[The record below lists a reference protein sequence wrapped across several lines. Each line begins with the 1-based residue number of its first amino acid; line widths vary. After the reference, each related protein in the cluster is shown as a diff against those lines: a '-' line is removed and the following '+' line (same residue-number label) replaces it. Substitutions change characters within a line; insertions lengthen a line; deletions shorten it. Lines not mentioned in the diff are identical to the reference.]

1 MSQVI
6 SLDILLNLGK
16 LNTFEEGILRA
27 YHEAFKSP
35 LDKAH
40 GAVIINNNKIIASG
54 YNYELPGSITTK
66 LKCCLL

>member
-1 MSQVI
+1 MSK
-6 SLDILLNLGK
+6 K
-16 LNTFEEGILRA
+16 LNSFEEGIYLA
-27 YHEAFKSP
+27 YREAIKSP
-35 LDKAH
+35 LNKAH